1 MSLEKKM
8 PTGTISIAMKIY
20 DSAYEPIGRTPLLRL
35 HHLEEEFGLK
45 CKLIVV
51 ILPDGTDRYMSTP
64 LFE

>member
-1 MSLEKKM
+1 
-8 PTGTISIAMKIY
+8 MKIY
-20 DSAYEPIGRTPLLRL
+20 DSAYELIGRTPLLRL

-51 ILPDGTDRYMSTP
+51 ILPDGADRYMSTS